1 MPDNETRVRVVI
13 VTYFPMFIAT
23 LSLITAIY
31 NGYLNSKFIDI
42 IQQSLGRGESMR
54 TCKEIIDAYFQV
66 KFRAN
71 IVSQNGERER
81 TAGAAVTGAATAQVD
96 AMNAVNKIGA
106 LGTYLA
112 NMRDDAARERYTHL
126 TRELEAVVKEAPRL
140 APAELPKRF
149 EAADVLFDR
158 MNEDCIRA
166 AKQ

>member
-1 MPDNETRVRVVI
+1 MPDNETRVRAAV

-23 LSLITAIY
+23 LSLVTAIY

-42 IQQSLGRGESMR
+42 IQQNLGRGESMR

-66 KFRAN
+66 KFRAGM
-71 IVSQNGERER
+71 VSANGERER
-81 TAGAAVTGAATAQVD
+81 TAGAPMAGTDIAQLE

-126 TRELEAVVKEAPRL
+126 TQELEALVKEAPRL
-140 APAELPKRF
+140 ALADLAKRF
-149 EAADVLFDR
+149 EPADILFDR
-158 MNEDCIRA
+158 MNDDCIRA
-166 AKQ
+166 AKL